1 MAKTVVLHII
11 GEEPVL
17 VDIDEMPEP
26 SASFIVCSNIRK
38 RDGKP
43 VNYVSPGA
51 RTILFPW
58 NRISFLEIMVSSE
71 ERREVVDFF
80 RET

>member
-1 MAKTVVLHII
+1 ML
-11 GEEPVL
+11 G
-17 VDIDEMPEP
+17 DIDEMPEP
-26 SASFIVCSNIRK
+26 GANYVVFTNLRK

-51 RTILFPW
+51 KQIIFPW
-58 NRISFLEIMVSSE
+58 SRISFLEIMVSAE

-80 RET
+80 RES

>member
-1 MAKTVVLHII
+1 MAKTIVLHVI
-11 GEEPVL
+11 GEEPIL
-17 VDIDEMPEP
+17 ADIDEMPDP
-26 SASFIVCSNIRK
+26 ASNFVTCSNLRK

-58 NRISFLEIMVSSE
+58 SRISFLEIMVSGE
-71 ERREVVDFF
+71 ERRDIVDFF